1 MKVFIK
7 KAMQW
12 GAKLVPSKGKHLKF
26 RDSLGHQ
33 ISAPKTS
40 SDWRSIKNFESEL
53 RRKGFVNQNT
63 ATKVKDALPST
74 TKPKVKEIKLSS
86 QQRRLGASANRK
98 AGGLSLQNFMRKVEG
113 KDLIQPAPTSRT
125 TIKSLPASKLGK
137 QKPKVPTLT
146 QRRLQPSSAA
156 PRTAPKT
163 NTASTSTAQRME
175 KGFDDKLDALI
186 QSVRNSPRRRVN
198 RLEKSSTT
206 TSTNRRTTPKGER
219 KKISRAE
226 LDGMN
231 IPQKQKDELIKQG
244 LVTENKFRVAAQLMR
259 KAGVRNYDDLTR
271 TVNTIKQQVGDKI
284 IQSLRTPKQPTK
296 KGLELQGRM
305 SRAVDKNKDKYPGL
319 FDEQMVVPRSIKKK
333 NPLMTVKTEMEILKQ
348 LSNRKAAYDA
358 ARTGKAMYPFSED
371 NKHRDA
377 KLNYQYKEVTNP
389 KRPVDVI
396 KALKLKKV

>member
-1 MKVFIK
+1 MSIILDEAYTKAMKVFIQ

-26 RDSLGHQ
+26 RDNLGHQ

-86 QQRRLGASANRK
+86 QQRRLSASANRK

-113 KDLIQPAPTSRT
+113 KDLIQPTPTSRT

-137 QKPKVPTLT
+137 PAPKVPTLT
-146 QRRLQPSSAA
+146 QRKLKPSTA
-156 PRTAPKT
+156 PRTGSNP
-163 NTASTSTAQRME
+163 SERMT
-175 KGFDDKLDALI
+175 KAFDDKLDALI

-206 TSTNRRTTPKGER
+206 RSTSTRTPKGER

-244 LVTENKFRVAAQLMR
+244 LVTENKFRAAAQLMR
-259 KAGVRNYDDLTR
+259 KAGVRNYDDLVR
-271 TVNTIKQQVGDKI
+271 TV
-284 IQSLRTPKQPTK
+284 S
-296 KGLELQGRM
+296 EL
-305 SRAVDKNKDKYPGL
+305 KNKASGIKKPLKPGVRRQL
-319 FDEQMVVPRSIKKK
+319 MKKVQEQMVVPRSIKKK

>member
-1 MKVFIK
+1 MKVFIQ

-86 QQRRLGASANRK
+86 QQRRLSASANRK
-98 AGGLSLQNFMRKVEG
+98 AGGLSLQNFMRKVDG
-113 KDLIQPAPTSRT
+113 KDLIQPTPTSRT

-137 QKPKVPTLT
+137 QKPKAPTLT
-146 QRRLQPSSAA
+146 QRKLKPSSAA
-156 PRTAPKT
+156 PKT
-163 NTASTSTAQRME
+163 GTAQRME

-206 TSTNRRTTPKGER
+206 TSTSTRTPKGER

-244 LVTENKFRVAAQLMR
+244 LVTENKFRAAAQLMR
-259 KAGVRNYDDLTR
+259 KAGVRNYDDLVR
-271 TVNTIKQQVGDKI
+271 TV
-284 IQSLRTPKQPTK
+284 S
-296 KGLELQGRM
+296 EL
-305 SRAVDKNKDKYPGL
+305 KNKASGIKKPLKPGVRRQL
-319 FDEQMVVPRSIKKK
+319 MKKVQEQMVVPRSIKKK

-358 ARTGKAMYPFSED
+358 ARTGKAMYPFSEE
-371 NKHRDA
+371 NKHRED
-377 KLNYQYKEVTNP
+377 KLNYQYKDVTNP
-389 KRPVDVI
+389 KKPVDVI
-396 KALKLKKV
+396 KALKLKKA

>member
-1 MKVFIK
+1 MKVFIQ

-98 AGGLSLQNFMRKVEG
+98 AGGLSLQNFMRKVDG
-113 KDLIQPAPTSRT
+113 KDLIQPTPTSRT

-137 QKPKVPTLT
+137 PAPKVPTLT
-146 QRRLQPSSAA
+146 QRKLKPSS
-156 PRTAPKT
+156 KT
-163 NTASTSTAQRME
+163 DTASASTAQRME

-198 RLEKSSTT
+198 RLQKSSTT
-206 TSTNRRTTPKGER
+206 KSTSTRTPKGER

-244 LVTENKFRVAAQLMR
+244 LVTENKFRVAAQLMNKIGIR
-259 KAGVRNYDDLTR
+259 KPSDLTR

-358 ARTGKAMYPFSED
+358 ARTGKAMYPFSEE
-371 NKHRDA
+371 NKHRED
-377 KLNYQYKEVTNP
+377 KLNYQYKDVTNP
-389 KRPVDVI
+389 KKPVDVI
-396 KALKLKKV
+396 KALKLKKA

>member
-1 MKVFIK
+1 MSIILDEAYTKAMKVFIQ

-86 QQRRLGASANRK
+86 QQRRLSASANRK

-113 KDLIQPAPTSRT
+113 KDLIQPTPTSRT

-137 QKPKVPTLT
+137 PAPKVPTLT
-146 QRRLQPSSAA
+146 QRKLKPSTA
-156 PRTAPKT
+156 PRTGSNP
-163 NTASTSTAQRME
+163 SERMT
-175 KGFDDKLDALI
+175 KAFDDKLDALI

-206 TSTNRRTTPKGER
+206 RSTSTRTPKGER

-244 LVTENKFRVAAQLMR
+244 LVTENKFRAAAQLMR
-259 KAGVRNYDDLTR
+259 KAGVRNYDDLVR
-271 TVNTIKQQVGDKI
+271 TV
-284 IQSLRTPKQPTK
+284 S
-296 KGLELQGRM
+296 EL
-305 SRAVDKNKDKYPGL
+305 KNKASGIKKPLKPGVRRQL
-319 FDEQMVVPRSIKKK
+319 MKKVQEQMVVPRSIKKK

-389 KRPVDVI
+389 KKPVDPI
-396 KALKLKKV
+396 RALKLKKV

>member
-1 MKVFIK
+1 
-7 KAMQW
+7 MQW

-98 AGGLSLQNFMRKVEG
+98 AGGLSLQNFMRKVDG
-113 KDLIQPAPTSRT
+113 KDLIQPTPTSRT

-137 QKPKVPTLT
+137 PAPKVPTLT
-146 QRRLQPSSAA
+146 QRKLKPSS
-156 PRTAPKT
+156 KT
-163 NTASTSTAQRME
+163 DTAQRME

-206 TSTNRRTTPKGER
+206 TTTSTRTPKGER

-244 LVTENKFRVAAQLMR
+244 LVTENKFRVAAQLMNKIGIR
-259 KAGVRNYDDLTR
+259 KPSDLTR

-358 ARTGKAMYPFSED
+358 ARTGKAMYPFSEE
-371 NKHRDA
+371 NKHRED

-389 KRPVDVI
+389 KKPVDVI

>member
-1 MKVFIK
+1 MKVFIQ

-26 RDSLGHQ
+26 RDNLGHQ

-86 QQRRLGASANRK
+86 QQRRVSGSANRQ
-98 AGGLSLQNFMRKVEG
+98 AGGLSLQNFMRKVAG

-137 QKPKVPTLT
+137 PAPKAPTLT
-146 QRRLQPSSAA
+146 QRKLKPSTA
-156 PRTAPKT
+156 PRTGPRT
-163 NTASTSTAQRME
+163 GSNPSERMT
-175 KGFDDKLDALI
+175 KAFDDKLDALI

-206 TSTNRRTTPKGER
+206 TSTSRRTTPKGER

-244 LVTENKFRVAAQLMR
+244 LVTENKFRVAAQLMNKIGIR
-259 KAGVRNYDDLTR
+259 KPSDLTR

-284 IQSLRTPKQPTK
+284 IQSLRTPKQPTQ
-296 KGLELQGRM
+296 KGLELQRRM

-371 NKHRDA
+371 NKHRED

-389 KRPVDVI
+389 KKPVDVI
-396 KALKLKKV
+396 KALKLKKA

>member
-1 MKVFIK
+1 MSIILDEAYTKAMKVFIK

-26 RDSLGHQ
+26 RDNLGHQ

-74 TKPKVKEIKLSS
+74 TTKPKVKEIKLSS

-98 AGGLSLQNFMRKVEG
+98 AGGLSLQNFMRKVDG
-113 KDLIQPAPTSRT
+113 KDLIQPTPTSRT

-137 QKPKVPTLT
+137 PAPKVPTLT

-156 PRTAPKT
+156 PRTGS
-163 NTASTSTAQRME
+163 NSSERMS
-175 KGFDDKLDALI
+175 KAFDDKLDALI

-198 RLEKSSTT
+198 RLQKSSTT
-206 TSTNRRTTPKGER
+206 TSTSTRTTPKGER

-244 LVTENKFRVAAQLMR
+244 LVTENKFRAAAQLMNKIGIR
-259 KAGVRNYDDLTR
+259 KPSDLTR

-333 NPLMTVKTEMEILKQ
+333 NPLMTVETEKEILMR
-348 LSNRKAAYDA
+348 LSNRPGIYHR
-358 ARTGKAMYPFSED
+358 ARTGKAMPPFSED
-371 NKHRDA
+371 
-377 KLNYQYKEVTNP
+377 
-389 KRPVDVI
+389 
-396 KALKLKKV
+396 

>member
-1 MKVFIK
+1 MSIILDEAYTKAMKVFIQ

-63 ATKVKDALPST
+63 ATKVKDALSST
-74 TKPKVKEIKLSS
+74 NKPKVKEIKLSS
-86 QQRRLGASANRK
+86 QQRRLSASANRK

-113 KDLIQPAPTSRT
+113 KDLIQPVPTSRT

-137 QKPKVPTLT
+137 QPRLT
-146 QRRLQPSSAA
+146 QRKLKPSSAA

-163 NTASTSTAQRME
+163 DTAQRME

-206 TSTNRRTTPKGER
+206 TSTNTRTPKGER

-244 LVTENKFRVAAQLMR
+244 LVTENRFRVAAQLMR
-259 KAGVRNYDDLTR
+259 KTGVRNYDDLVR
-271 TVNTIKQQVGDKI
+271 TV
-284 IQSLRTPKQPTK
+284 S
-296 KGLELQGRM
+296 EL
-305 SRAVDKNKDKYPGL
+305 KNKAAGIKKPLKPGVRRQL
-319 FDEQMVVPRSIKKK
+319 MKKVQEQMVVPRSIKKK

-371 NKHRDA
+371 NKHRED

-389 KRPVDVI
+389 KKPVDVI

>member
-1 MKVFIK
+1 MSIILDEAYTKAMKVFIQ

-86 QQRRLGASANRK
+86 QQRRLSASANRK

-113 KDLIQPAPTSRT
+113 KDLIQPTPTSRT

-137 QKPKVPTLT
+137 PAPKVPTLT
-146 QRRLQPSSAA
+146 QRKLKPSTA
-156 PRTAPKT
+156 PRTGSNP
-163 NTASTSTAQRME
+163 SERMT
-175 KGFDDKLDALI
+175 KAFDDKLDALI

-206 TSTNRRTTPKGER
+206 RSTSTRTPKGER

-244 LVTENKFRVAAQLMR
+244 LVTENKFRAAAQLMR
-259 KAGVRNYDDLTR
+259 KAGVRNYDDLVR
-271 TVNTIKQQVGDKI
+271 TV
-284 IQSLRTPKQPTK
+284 S
-296 KGLELQGRM
+296 EL
-305 SRAVDKNKDKYPGL
+305 KNKASGIKKPLKPGVRRQL
-319 FDEQMVVPRSIKKK
+319 MKKVQEQMVVPRSIKKK

>member
-26 RDSLGHQ
+26 RDNLGHQ

-40 SDWRSIKNFESEL
+40 SDWRAIKNFESEL

-63 ATKVKDALPST
+63 ATKVKDALPSTT

-113 KDLIQPAPTSRT
+113 KDLIQPTPTSRT

-137 QKPKVPTLT
+137 PVPKVPTAPRMGLT

-156 PRTAPKT
+156 PRTGS
-163 NTASTSTAQRME
+163 NSSERMS
-175 KGFDDKLDALI
+175 KAFDDKLDALI

-206 TSTNRRTTPKGER
+206 TSTSRRTTPKGER

-244 LVTENKFRVAAQLMR
+244 LVTENKFRAAAQLMR
-259 KAGVRNYDDLTR
+259 KAGVRNYDDLVR
-271 TVNTIKQQVGDKI
+271 TV
-284 IQSLRTPKQPTK
+284 S
-296 KGLELQGRM
+296 EL
-305 SRAVDKNKDKYPGL
+305 KNKAAGIKKPLKPGVRRQL
-319 FDEQMVVPRSIKKK
+319 IKKVQEQMVVPRSIKKR

-377 KLNYQYKEVTNP
+377 KLNYQYKDVTNP
-389 KRPVDVI
+389 KRPSDPI
-396 KALKLKKV
+396 RALKLKKA

>member
-74 TKPKVKEIKLSS
+74 TTKPKVKEIKLSS

-98 AGGLSLQNFMRKVEG
+98 AGGLSLQNFMRKVDG
-113 KDLIQPAPTSRT
+113 KDLIQPTPTSRT

-137 QKPKVPTLT
+137 PAPKVPTLT
-146 QRRLQPSSAA
+146 QRKLKPST
-156 PRTAPKT
+156 PRTGS
-163 NTASTSTAQRME
+163 NSSERMS
-175 KGFDDKLDALI
+175 KAFDDKLDALI

-206 TSTNRRTTPKGER
+206 TSTSRRTTPKGER

-244 LVTENKFRVAAQLMR
+244 LVTENKFRAAAQLMNKIGIR
-259 KAGVRNYDDLTR
+259 KPSDLTR

-284 IQSLRTPKQPTK
+284 IQSLRTPKQPTQ
-296 KGLELQGRM
+296 KGLELQRRM

-358 ARTGKAMYPFSED
+358 ARTGKAMYPFSEE
-371 NKHRDA
+371 NKHRED

-389 KRPVDVI
+389 KKPVDVI

>member
-1 MKVFIK
+1 MKVFIQ

-63 ATKVKDALPST
+63 ATKVKDALSST
-74 TKPKVKEIKLSS
+74 NKPKVKEIKLSS
-86 QQRRLGASANRK
+86 QQRRLSASANRK

-137 QKPKVPTLT
+137 QQPKAPTLT
-146 QRRLQPSSAA
+146 QRKLKPSS
-156 PRTAPKT
+156 KT
-163 NTASTSTAQRME
+163 DTAQRME

-206 TSTNRRTTPKGER
+206 TSTSRRTTPKGER

-284 IQSLRTPKQPTK
+284 IQSLRTPKQPTQ
-296 KGLELQGRM
+296 KGLELQRRM
-305 SRAVDKNKDKYPGL
+305 GTAYDKNKDKFPGL
-319 FDEQMVVPRSIKKK
+319 F
-333 NPLMTVKTEMEILKQ
+333 
-348 LSNRKAAYDA
+348 
-358 ARTGKAMYPFSED
+358 ED

-389 KRPVDVI
+389 KRPVDPI

>member
-26 RDSLGHQ
+26 RDNLGHQ

-63 ATKVKDALPST
+63 ATNVKHALPST
-74 TKPKVKEIKLSS
+74 TKPKVKEIKLSP

-98 AGGLSLQNFMRKVEG
+98 AGGLSLQNFMRKVDG
-113 KDLIQPAPTSRT
+113 KDLIQPTPTSRT

-137 QKPKVPTLT
+137 PAPKVPTAPRMGLT

-156 PRTAPKT
+156 PRTGS
-163 NTASTSTAQRME
+163 NSSERMS
-175 KGFDDKLDALI
+175 KAFDDKLDALI

-198 RLEKSSTT
+198 RLQKSSTT
-206 TSTNRRTTPKGER
+206 TSTSTRTPKGER

-371 NKHRDA
+371 NKHRED
-377 KLNYQYKEVTNP
+377 KLNYQYKDVTNP
-389 KRPVDVI
+389 KKPVDVI

>member
-74 TKPKVKEIKLSS
+74 TTKPKVKEIKLSS

-98 AGGLSLQNFMRKVEG
+98 AGGLSLQNFMRKVDG
-113 KDLIQPAPTSRT
+113 KDLIQPTPTSRT

-137 QKPKVPTLT
+137 PAPKVPTLT
-146 QRRLQPSSAA
+146 QRKLKPST
-156 PRTAPKT
+156 PRTGS
-163 NTASTSTAQRME
+163 NSSERMS
-175 KGFDDKLDALI
+175 KAFDDKLDALI

-206 TSTNRRTTPKGER
+206 TSTSRRTTPKGER

-244 LVTENKFRVAAQLMR
+244 LVTENKFRAAAQLMN
-259 KAGVRNYDDLTR
+259 KIGVRKPSDLTR

-348 LSNRKAAYDA
+348 LSNRKAAYDVCNV
-358 ARTGKAMYPFSED
+358 SI
-371 NKHRDA
+371 
-377 KLNYQYKEVTNP
+377 Q
-389 KRPVDVI
+389 
-396 KALKLKKV
+396 

>member
-1 MKVFIK
+1 MKVFIQ

-53 RRKGFVNQNT
+53 RRRGFVNQNT
-63 ATKVKDALPST
+63 ATKVKDALSST
-74 TKPKVKEIKLSS
+74 NKPKVKEIKLSS
-86 QQRRLGASANRK
+86 QQRRLSASANRK

-137 QKPKVPTLT
+137 QKPKAPTLT
-146 QRRLQPSSAA
+146 QRKLKPS
-156 PRTAPKT
+156 RTGSNP
-163 NTASTSTAQRME
+163 SERMT
-175 KGFDDKLDALI
+175 KAFDDRLDALI

-206 TSTNRRTTPKGER
+206 TSTSTRTTPKGER

-244 LVTENKFRVAAQLMR
+244 LVTENKFRAAAQLMR
-259 KAGVRNYDDLTR
+259 KAGVRNYDDLVR
-271 TVNTIKQQVGDKI
+271 TV
-284 IQSLRTPKQPTK
+284 S
-296 KGLELQGRM
+296 EL
-305 SRAVDKNKDKYPGL
+305 KNKAAGIKKPLKPGVRRQL
-319 FDEQMVVPRSIKKK
+319 MKKVQEQLAQEQMVVPRSIKKK

-371 NKHRDA
+371 NKHRED

-389 KRPVDVI
+389 KKPVDVI
-396 KALKLKKV
+396 KALKLKKA

>member
-1 MKVFIK
+1 VSIILDEAYTKAMKVFIQ

-26 RDSLGHQ
+26 RDNLGHQ

-86 QQRRLGASANRK
+86 QQRRLSASANRK

-113 KDLIQPAPTSRT
+113 KDLIQPTPTSRT

-137 QKPKVPTLT
+137 PAPKVPTLT
-146 QRRLQPSSAA
+146 QRKLKPSTA
-156 PRTAPKT
+156 PRTGSNP
-163 NTASTSTAQRME
+163 SERMT
-175 KGFDDKLDALI
+175 KAFDDKLDALI

-206 TSTNRRTTPKGER
+206 RSTSTRTPKGER

-244 LVTENKFRVAAQLMR
+244 LVTENKFRAAAQLMR
-259 KAGVRNYDDLTR
+259 KAGVRNYDDLVR
-271 TVNTIKQQVGDKI
+271 TV
-284 IQSLRTPKQPTK
+284 S
-296 KGLELQGRM
+296 EL
-305 SRAVDKNKDKYPGL
+305 KNKASGIKKPLKPGVRRQL
-319 FDEQMVVPRSIKKK
+319 MKKVQEQMVVPRSIKKK